1 MDFLKSIIIDIYYY
15 LIESWIGSFFQE
27 HWGTIA
33 IIIVLFGVIRSYYSN
48 KSSDPTM
55 TKKKYK
61 KRELTRGLTRTKV
74 RIG

>member
-27 HWGTIA
+27 HWGTIS
-33 IIIVLFGVIRSYYSN
+33 ICLVIFGFIRILFP
-48 KSSDPTM
+48 KKSDPTM

-61 KRELTRGLTRTKV
+61 KKVPHKSLTHTK
-74 RIG
+74 IYE